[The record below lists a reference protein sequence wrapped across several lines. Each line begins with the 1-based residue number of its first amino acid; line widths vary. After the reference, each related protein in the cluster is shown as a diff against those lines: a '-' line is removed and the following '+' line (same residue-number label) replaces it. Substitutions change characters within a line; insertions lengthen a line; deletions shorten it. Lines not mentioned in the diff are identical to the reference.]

1 MNDKNLSLNL
11 YEYLVY
17 SQDKSV
23 RGVSL
28 ITDKQYIFYTQL
40 DNSDITHDKIYTKLE
55 NEIHPNDKRDGF
67 KAIRD
72 NNIHIA
78 SVGHEL
84 VIYLPDNKLLS
95 LNQYKYIIN
104 MLNEV
109 DRFNKENNTNILLY
123 AVYPRLL
130 KGVIKTRDI
139 NEFKEKISS
148 LVTKEFIIEEESII
162 GSKLDDNNIIESM
175 RYHIDLENAL
185 CLLDIKVSLK
195 RCNKYYN
202 DSYYKEYLL
211 SIFPD
216 FIEVYSLINK
226 FDYNDLL
233 DEVSGVN
240 YSNVKDILLSKLN
253 DYSKKI

>member
-1 MNDKNLSLNL
+1 
-11 YEYLVY
+11 
-17 SQDKSV
+17 
-23 RGVSL
+23 
-28 ITDKQYIFYTQL
+28 
-40 DNSDITHDKIYTKLE
+40 
-55 NEIHPNDKRDGF
+55 
-67 KAIRD
+67 
-72 NNIHIA
+72 
-78 SVGHEL
+78 
-84 VIYLPDNKLLS
+84 
-95 LNQYKYIIN
+95 
-104 MLNEV
+104 MLNET

-175 RYHIDLENAL
+175 RYHINLEDAL

-211 SIFPD
+211 NIFPD
-216 FIEVYSLINK
+216 FIELYSLINR
-226 FDYNDLL
+226 FDYDDLL
-233 DEVSGVN
+233 EEVSGVN
-240 YSNVKDILLSKLN
+240 YNNVKDILLSKLN
-253 DYSKKI
+253 DYSKQI

>member
-1 MNDKNLSLNL
+1 MNDKNFSLNL
-11 YEYLVY
+11 YDYLVY
-17 SQDKSV
+17 CKNESV
-23 RGVSL
+23 RGVCL

-40 DNSDITHDKIYTKLE
+40 DNSDITHDEIYTKLE
-55 NEIHPNDKRDGF
+55 NEIHPNDVRDGF
-67 KAIRD
+67 KAIRN

-109 DRFNKENNTNILLY
+109 DRFNKENNTDILLY
-123 AVYPRLL
+123 ASYPRLL
-130 KGVIKTRDI
+130 ERVIKTRDTKK
-139 NEFKEKISS
+139 FKEKISS

-162 GSKLDDNNIIESM
+162 GIRLDDNSIIESM

-226 FDYNDLL
+226 LDYDDLL

-240 YSNVKDILLSKLN
+240 YNNVKDILLSKLN

>member
-1 MNDKNLSLNL
+1 MDKNLSLNL
-11 YEYLVY
+11 YEYLEY
-17 SQDKSV
+17 SQDKTV

-28 ITDKQYIFYTQL
+28 ITDKQSIFYTQF

-55 NEIHPNDKRDGF
+55 NKIHPNDVRDGF

-95 LNQYKYIIN
+95 FNQYRHLCNILNQA
-104 MLNEV
+104 

-123 AVYPRLL
+123 AAYPRLL
-130 KGVIKTRDI
+130 ERVIKTRDV
-139 NEFKEKISS
+139 NQFKEKMYS
-148 LVTKEFIIEEESII
+148 LVTKEFIIDEETII
-162 GSKLDDNNIIESM
+162 GKTLDNNSIIESM
-175 RYHIDLENAL
+175 MYHIDLENAL

-195 RCNKYYN
+195 RCNKYYC
-202 DSYYKEYLL
+202 DSYYRKYLL

-216 FIEVYSLINK
+216 FLEVYSLIDRFNY
-226 FDYNDLL
+226 DDLL
-233 DEVSGVN
+233 YEVSNVN
-240 YSNVKDILLSKLN
+240 FNNIKDILLSKLN
-253 DYSKKI
+253 DYNKQK

>member
-11 YEYLVY
+11 YDYLVY
-17 SQDKSV
+17 SQNKSV

-40 DNSDITHDKIYTKLE
+40 DNSDITHDEIYTKLE

-67 KAIRD
+67 KAIRN

-95 LNQYKYIIN
+95 LNQYKYLCN

-109 DRFNKENNTNILLY
+109 DRFNKDNNTNILLY
-123 AVYPRLL
+123 ASYPRLL
-130 KGVIKTRDI
+130 NRVIKTRDV
-139 NEFKEKISS
+139 NQFKEKIYS
-148 LVTKEFIIEEESII
+148 LVTKEFIIDEETII
-162 GSKLDDNNIIESM
+162 GSRLDNNSIIESM
-175 RYHIDLENAL
+175 KYHIDLENAL

-195 RCNKYYN
+195 RCNNYYN
-202 DSYYKEYLL
+202 DSYYKGYLI

-216 FIEVYSLINK
+216 FKETYSLINE
-226 FDYNDLL
+226 FSYDDLFNIEI
-233 DEVSGVN
+233 DNVDFN
-240 YSNVKDILLSKLN
+240 NVKEKVKSINNK
-253 DYSKKI
+253 YRR

>member
-11 YEYLVY
+11 YNYLVY
-17 SQDKSV
+17 SQNKSV

-55 NEIHPNDKRDGF
+55 NVIHPNDTKLGF
-67 KAIRD
+67 NAIRD

-78 SVGHEL
+78 SVGQEL

-95 LNQYKYIIN
+95 LNQYKFIIN

-109 DRFNKENNTNILLY
+109 DKFNRDNNTNILLY
-123 AVYPRLL
+123 ATYPKLL
-130 KGVIKTRDI
+130 EKVIKTRDT
-139 NEFKEKISS
+139 NELKNKLYS
-148 LVTKEFIIEEESII
+148 LITKKFTIEEEKII
-162 GSKLDDNNIIESM
+162 GSMLDYNSIIESM
-175 RYHIDLENAL
+175 KYHIDLENSI

-202 DSYYKEYLL
+202 DSYYQKYLL
-211 SIFPD
+211 ALLPD
-216 FIEVYSLINK
+216 FKEV
-226 FDYNDLL
+226 FDFMNLFSYDGLL
-233 DEVSGVN
+233 EEVVNVN
-240 YSNVKDILLSKLN
+240 YGNVKDILLRKN
-253 DYSKKI
+253 KHK

>member
-11 YEYLVY
+11 YDYLVY

-23 RGVSL
+23 RGVGL

-40 DNSDITHDKIYTKLE
+40 DNSDITLDEIYTKLE
-55 NEIHPNDKRDGF
+55 NEIHPNDQRDGF

-84 VIYLPDNKLLS
+84 IIYLPDNKLLS

-123 AVYPRLL
+123 ASDPRLL
-130 KGVIKTRDI
+130 EREIRTRDI

-148 LVTKEFIIEEESII
+148 LVTKEFVIDEESII
-162 GSKLDDNNIIESM
+162 GSTLDNNSIIESM
-175 RYHIDLENAL
+175 RYHIDLEDSL
-185 CLLDIKVSLK
+185 CLLDVKVSLK

-211 SIFPD
+211 NIFPD
-216 FIEVYSLINK
+216 FIEVYNLINR
-226 FDYNDLL
+226 FNYDDLL

>member
-1 MNDKNLSLNL
+1 MNGKNLSLNL
-11 YEYLVY
+11 YDYLVY
-17 SQDKSV
+17 SQNKSV

-40 DNSDITHDKIYTKLE
+40 DNSDITHDEIYTKLE

-95 LNQYKYIIN
+95 FNQYKYIIN
-104 MLNEV
+104 MINEV

-123 AVYPRLL
+123 ASYPRLL
-130 KGVIKTRDI
+130 ERVIKTRDI
-139 NEFKEKISS
+139 NEFIEKIFG
-148 LVTKEFIIEEESII
+148 LVTKEFSIEEESII
-162 GSKLDDNNIIESM
+162 GSKLDDNSIIESM

-202 DSYYKEYLL
+202 DSYYKEFLL

-216 FIEVYSLINK
+216 FIEVYSLISRFNY
-226 FDYNDLL
+226 DDLL
-233 DEVSGVN
+233 DEVSNVN

>member
-1 MNDKNLSLNL
+1 MNYKYLSLNL
-11 YEYLVY
+11 YDYLAY
-17 SQDKSV
+17 SQNKPV

-28 ITDKQYIFYTQL
+28 ITDKQCIFYTQL
-40 DNSDITHDKIYTKLE
+40 DNSDITHDEIYTKLE
-55 NEIHPNDKRDGF
+55 NEIHPNDVRDGF
-67 KAIRD
+67 KAIR
-72 NNIHIA
+72 NSNIHIA

-95 LNQYKYIIN
+95 LNQYKYLCN

-109 DRFNKENNTNILLY
+109 DRFNKENNTDILLY
-123 AVYPRLL
+123 ASYPILL
-130 KGVIKTRDI
+130 ERVIKTRDI
-139 NEFKEKISS
+139 NEFREKISS
-148 LVTKEFIIEEESII
+148 LVTKEFAIDEEIII
-162 GSKLDDNNIIESM
+162 GSRLDDNSIIDSM
-175 RYHIDLENAL
+175 MYHIDLEDSL

-202 DSYYKEYLL
+202 DSYYKGYLL

-216 FIEVYSLINK
+216 FIEVYNLINK
-226 FDYNDLL
+226 FDYDDLL

-240 YSNVKDILLSKLN
+240 FNNIKDILLSKLS